1 MCRQAQGYAV
11 VVNEVLRL
19 LRLRSVLEI
28 RWRPDNRHAHVR
40 SNTHGYHT
48 TRHLL
53 TAANASVEAL
63 GDNVRQPVV
72 DNDLDL
78 DVGIFSKKVCKLGQK
93 DSVRRIFGS
102 CDPNSAGGLLSKFA
116 HGGQLGLD
124 LLEPRPHSVKQAFA
138 RLGQRN
144 AARRS
149 GQKANAKPRLE
160 LTDGLAQRRLRDA
173 KLRCRFRKALL
184 SRYRD
189 KGPEVVQT
197 PALHLFV
204 LLISPCGL

>member
-1 MCRQAQGYAV
+1 
-11 VVNEVLRL
+11 
-19 LRLRSVLEI
+19 
-28 RWRPDNRHAHVR
+28 
-40 SNTHGYHT
+40 
-48 TRHLL
+48 LL
-53 TAANASVEAL
+53 TAANTSVEAL
-63 GDNVRQPVV
+63 GDNIRQPVV

-78 DVGIFSKKVCKLGQK
+78 DVRIFSKELCNLGQK
-93 DSVRRIFGS
+93 DRVRRIFGS
-102 CDPNSAGGLLSKFA
+102 CDPNSARGLLSKFA
-116 HGGQLGLD
+116 HGGQLGVDFLNSWGD
-124 LLEPRPHSVKQAFA
+124 GADQAFA

-189 KGPEVVQT
+189 KGPEVIQT

-204 LLISPCGL
+204 LLIGPCGL

>member
-53 TAANASVEAL
+53 TAANTSVEAL
-63 GDNVRQPVV
+63 GDNIRQPVV

-78 DVGIFSKKVCKLGQK
+78 DIGIFSKELCNLGQK
-93 DSVRRIFGS
+93 DRVRRIFGS
-102 CDPNSAGGLLSKFA
+102 RDPNGTVKLLAVRLAVAEWAG
-116 HGGQLGLD
+116 
-124 LLEPRPHSVKQAFA
+124 
-138 RLGQRN
+138 
-144 AARRS
+144 
-149 GQKANAKPRLE
+149 
-160 LTDGLAQRRLRDA
+160 
-173 KLRCRFRKALL
+173 
-184 SRYRD
+184 
-189 KGPEVVQT
+189 
-197 PALHLFV
+197 
-204 LLISPCGL
+204 